1 MIKKCGDNVTLFCF
15 ILFCTKY
22 KKILPLQKSIFM
34 KKILFILPILAVFMF
49 SCDNKP
55 DIVDITLYKGDGY
68 SYRYILDRLYKDYS
82 DKQDLIVPRQVI
94 NHREFDNYV
103 IIYQLPDCTFYHD
116 VHDPD
121 IITQYDSV
129 QIDSLDA
136 LFDKMLDIFNCYWI
150 ITKKPD
156 KVEGPMTKEDFEK
169 KCQQYKIEPSFD
181 DGSFAYKTWKIYDVL
196 FNDWPTKEDV
206 LKRGF

>member
-1 MIKKCGDNVTLFCF
+1 
-15 ILFCTKY
+15 
-22 KKILPLQKSIFM
+22 M

-55 DIVDITLYKGDGY
+55 DIVEITVYQGDGY
-68 SYRYILDRLYKDYS
+68 SYYYTLGRFYKLDSAGGRT
-82 DKQDLIVPRQVI
+82 IVPHDVLDF
-94 NHREFDNYV
+94 REFDNYV

-169 KCQQYKIEPSFD
+169 KCKEYKIEPSFD
-181 DGSFAYKTWKIYDVL
+181 DGTFAYKLAKVYDVL

>member
-1 MIKKCGDNVTLFCF
+1 MEDRDLNK
-15 ILFCTKY
+15 
-22 KKILPLQKSIFM
+22 LQKLM

-49 SCDNKP
+49 SCDNKS
-55 DIVDITLYKGDGY
+55 DIVDITFYQGDGY
-68 SYRYILDRLYKDYS
+68 SYYYTLDRLYKDYP
-82 DKQDLIVPRQVI
+82 DKRDLIVPRQI
-94 NHREFDNYV
+94 IDYREFDNYV

-181 DGSFAYKTWKIYDVL
+181 DGSFAYKTWKIYDFL

-206 LKRGF
+206 VK